1 MNEQS
6 KSHNAR
12 LRNNDYRFLKGKVLD
27 IGCGPDPIKLPPPA
41 QVIGWDLKDGDAQY
55 LETLADNSFDA
66 VVSSHCLEH
75 MVDVPTSLKN
85 WARVLKEG
93 GYMLVTVPLYLCYEK
108 WNDFT
113 YPSKPSWF
121 NDDHKSSWDL
131 ISVPQGVHNHPHYG
145 FREINQMGKQVGLT
159 IEDLRIETDNFD
171 WSKAMDRGI
180 DQTRGNALAQLCIV
194 FLKA

>member
-93 GYMLVTVPLYLCYEK
+93 GYMLIYV
-108 WNDFT
+108 
-113 YPSKPSWF
+113 PSWLAYERRRWPSRY
-121 NDDHKSSWDL
+121 NDDHKASFDLIDPPSRPTHPFYGMKEMRVMGLHCGLTLEDCRMELDDYDMTKIWDL
-131 ISVPQGVHNHPHYG
+131 S
-145 FREINQMGKQVGLT
+145 L
-159 IEDLRIETDNFD
+159 
-171 WSKAMDRGI
+171 
-180 DQTRGNALAQLCIV
+180 DQTRGAAQAQVTFIFQKV
-194 FLKA
+194 